1 MDGISQGGRFDQK
14 HSKMMFSE
22 PSPVID
28 NNPASGSQPNFSSRI
43 PAVLQPQ
50 NHDKRLGQTSKL
62 RLNLKTLASG
72 ISGLCYQY

>member
-28 NNPASGSQPNFSSRI
+28 NNPASGSQPNFCSRI
-43 PAVLQPQ
+43 SAVLQLQ
-50 NHDKRLGQTSKL
+50 NHDKDFASKAQ
-62 RLNLKTLASG
+62 RDFN
-72 ISGLCYQY
+72 